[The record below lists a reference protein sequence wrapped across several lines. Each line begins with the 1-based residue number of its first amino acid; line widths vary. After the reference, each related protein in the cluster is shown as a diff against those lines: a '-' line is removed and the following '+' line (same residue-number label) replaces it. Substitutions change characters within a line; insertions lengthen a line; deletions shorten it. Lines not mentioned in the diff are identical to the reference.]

1 MENYIKT
8 AILLFAAALAAC
20 GGSKAVIAP
29 QPPAITAFSA
39 TPAAITAGQASTLA
53 WAATGAISLS
63 IDGGVGDVSG
73 LNSRAVTPSATTVY
87 TLTATNA
94 AGSTSKTASV
104 TVSGPALHPPVI
116 SSFAAS
122 PTAIQTGQSSTLSW
136 SVTGATSLSID
147 GGVGI
152 VTGSSKT
159 VSPSATTVYTL
170 TATNADGSTSKTAP
184 VTVAGPGSTDA
195 TVAVDTS
202 QDHQLI
208 SAYVYGYNAGSTAD
222 APPGATWLRLGGNRW
237 TAYNW
242 TNNYSNAGSDYGPY
256 HNDTLMGS
264 PSDGPGNAAVPAIV
278 NAKANGVALL
288 VTIPIQGWVSKDA
301 SGNVDPTSPLTDH
314 FAHNQV
320 AKGGAFTTTPSPTSD
335 PVFQDEF
342 AAFVAGLWGPAAGP
356 IHFSLDNEPDLWS
369 STHAEVQRTQLTYA
383 ALLAQSIASAGAI
396 KTAAPTALIYGP
408 ASYGWAG
415 FLNLQNAPDSSLGD
429 FLDYYLDRM
438 SAASSTQSRRLLDVL
453 DLHFYSEAQGCGAR
467 VNAGNAG
474 NGDCVV
480 AARVQSTRSL
490 WDPGYKEFSWITGC
504 CSGGTGIQLVPRML
518 GKIAAHYPG
527 TRLAITEYN
536 HGGSDHISGAVAQA
550 DTLGAFGRGGVFAA
564 SYWPLLA
571 DNSWA
576 FAAWRAF
583 RGYDGAGK
591 NFGDTSVRAASS
603 DVAHV
608 AAYAS
613 VDSVTPNRVVLVLV
627 HRPGAV
633 TDASGAVTGSDGVQA
648 RSVKVQVSHPT
659 ALGTVRAWQL
669 APGASPVWQ
678 ALSPPAPSG
687 NALTL
692 TLPALSVTTLELT
705 P

>member
-1 MENYIKT
+1 MENSTKT
-8 AILLFAAALAAC
+8 AVLAICLTAC
-20 GGSKAVIAP
+20 GGSKAVVAP
-29 QPPAITAFSA
+29 PPLPAITAFSA
-39 TPAAITAGQASTLA
+39 TPAALQAGQSSTLS
-53 WAATGAISLS
+53 WSVTGATSRS
-63 IDGGVGDVSG
+63 IDGGVGDVTGAS
-73 LNSRAVTPSATTVY
+73 SKTVSPSATTVY

-94 AGSTSKTASV
+94 AGSTSRTASV
-104 TVSGPALHPPVI
+104 TVSAPGPQPPVI

-122 PTAIQTGQSSTLSW
+122 PAALQPGQSSTLSW
-136 SVTGATSLSID
+136 TVTGATSLALD
-147 GGVGI
+147 GGVGN
-152 VTGSSKT
+152 VTGASSKT

-170 TATNADGSTSKTAP
+170 TATNADGSTSKTAS
-184 VTVAGPGSTDA
+184 VTVSAPTNA

-202 QDHQLI
+202 QDHQTI
-208 SAYVYGYNAGSTAD
+208 SPYVYGYNAASTAG

-264 PSDGPGNAAVPAIV
+264 PSDGPGHAAVPAIDD
-278 NAKANGVALL
+278 AKAHGVSLL

-314 FAHNQV
+314 FAHNQT
-320 AKGGAFTTTPSPTSD
+320 AKNSAFTTSPSPTSD

-342 AAFVAGLWGPAAGP
+342 AAFVAGRWGAGAGA

-369 STHAEVQRTQLTYA
+369 STHAEVQRTQLSYA
-383 ALLAQSIASAGAI
+383 ALLGQSIAAAGAI
-396 KTAAPTALIYGP
+396 KTAVPTALIYGP
-408 ASYGWAG
+408 VSYGWAG
-415 FLNLQNAPDSSLGD
+415 YLNLQNAPDASQLGD
-429 FLDYYLDRM
+429 FLDYYLDQM
-438 SAASSTQSRRLLDVL
+438 SAAASAQSRRLLDVL

-467 VNAGNAG
+467 VNDSNAG

-490 WDPGYKEFSWITGC
+490 WDPGYKEYSWITGC
-504 CSGGTGIQLVPRML
+504 CSNGTGIQLVPRML

-550 DTLGAFGRGGVFAA
+550 DTLGAFGRGGVYAA

-583 RGYDGAGK
+583 RGYDGAGR

-613 VDSVTPNRVVLVLV
+613 VDSAAPNRVVLVLV

-633 TDASGAVTGSDGVQA
+633 TDASGAVTGSDGTQSRTVA
-648 RSVKVQVSHPT
+648 IQVSHPT
-659 ALGTVRAWQL
+659 PLGTARAWQL
-669 APGASPVWQ
+669 APGVSPSWQ
-678 ALSPPAPSG
+678 ALSLPAPQG

-692 TLPALSVTTLELT
+692 TLPALSVTTVELT